1 MLYTITNSTNEKATH
16 GSRPSATGM
25 QVPSLYGRIH
35 RVSLT
40 MGSLFIR
47 FGNKTHNRI
56 IQCAK
61 QLGGF
66 FVISVFFIS
75 LPVLAKSITTTVGGF
90 AAALQR
96 GQNGAQILLQKGR
109 YTGNFIINKSITL
122 ACASGAILD
131 GGGHGNTLTITAKN
145 VTVTGCRIINWGHDL
160 TTMDA
165 GIYVRSSASHVLI
178 KNNYLRG
185 DAFGV
190 YLDSCADATVEGNKV
205 EGNLKIRSQDRGNG
219 IHLSGNHGA
228 DIANNEIWHTRD
240 GIYIQTSNGNT
251 LRHNEMHD
259 LRYGIHYMY
268 SYNNI
273 IKNNYTHNTRTGYAM
288 MQSKYLTII
297 GNRSDHDQNYG
308 MLMNF
313 ITHSTISGNTFSNVN
328 QGVNPS
334 GQQTI
339 DGAEGKALFVYNSL
353 FNTISNNK
361 LEKSDIGIH
370 LTAGSEDNTFFGNQ
384 FVHNRR
390 QVKYVGR
397 RRQEWSHNGRGNY
410 WSDYMGWDRDN
421 NGIGDTWYEP
431 NDSIDKLLW
440 KYPSAKLLMNSPAIR
455 LLKAVQSEF
464 PVLKSPG
471 IRDSHPLMSPPT
483 DTTSIMRTHQ

>member
-1 MLYTITNSTNEKATH
+1 MIKLI
-16 GSRPSATGM
+16 
-25 QVPSLYGRIH
+25 
-35 RVSLT
+35 
-40 MGSLFIR
+40 
-47 FGNKTHNRI
+47 
-56 IQCAK
+56 K
-61 QLGGF
+61 QLGYF
-66 FVISVFFIS
+66 YIISVFLIS
-75 LPVLAKSITTTVGGF
+75 FPALAKVRGTTVNEF
-90 AAALQR
+90 AATLQ
-96 GQNGAQILLQKGR
+96 QAHNGEHILLQKGH

-122 ACASGAILD
+122 VCSPGTILD
-131 GGGHGNTLTITAKN
+131 GDGHGNTLTITAKN
-145 VTVTGCRIINWGHDL
+145 VTVSGCRIINWGHNL
-160 TTMDA
+160 TTMNA
-165 GIYVRSSASHVLI
+165 GIYVKPSATHVLI
-178 KNNYLRG
+178 KDNYLHG

-190 YLDSCADATVEGNKV
+190 YLDGSTNATVENNKV
-205 EGNLKIRSQDRGNG
+205 EGNLKLRSQDRGNG

-228 DIANNEIWHTRD
+228 DISNNEIWHTRD
-240 GIYIQTSNGNT
+240 GIYIQASNNNT
-251 LRHNEMHD
+251 LRDNEMHD

-268 SYNNI
+268 SYNNT

-297 GNRSDHDQNYG
+297 GNRSDHDYNYG

-313 ITHSTISGNTFSNVN
+313 ITHSTISGNTFSNVS
-328 QGVNPS
+328 QGVNPT
-334 GQQTI
+334 GQQAI
-339 DGAEGKALFVYNSL
+339 NGAEGKALFVYNSL

-361 LEKSDIGIH
+361 LEQSDIGIH

-384 FVHNRR
+384 FINNKR

-397 RRQEWSHNGRGNY
+397 LRQEWSHKGRGNY
-410 WSDYMGWDRDN
+410 WSDYLGWDRDN

-471 IRDSHPLMSPPT
+471 IRDSYPLMAPST
-483 DTTSIMRTHQ
+483 GTASAVAVYQ